1 MNMFNQLS
9 DNELAVLGC
18 LGALLASVA
27 LMTISYHVGRLVQ
40 GDETRRAGALR
51 LPSTAEV
58 RGKSPARR
66 AA

>member
-1 MNMFNQLS
+1 MSMFNQLS

-27 LMTISYHVGRLVQ
+27 VMTISHHVGRLVQ
-40 GDETRRAGALR
+40 GDERRRADALP
-51 LPSTAEV
+51 LPTPEV
-58 RGKSPARR
+58 RGKEPARR